1 MTARSS
7 FRSLRSLAGTVFF
20 PLALVARLP
29 LAMLTIGALTLVTAT
44 TGSYAS
50 GGVAAGAVGVGSALG
65 APAFGYV
72 ADRVGQRPVLL
83 PLAIVHAAAVAALIA
98 AALGLAAPA
107 LVAALAVAAG
117 ASCPQVG
124 PMARVRW
131 MALTAERP
139 HGRKELETAL
149 SYESTVDEITF
160 VLGPALVGLLAAAI
174 APWLPLALAA
184 GLTLVLVPAF
194 ALHRT
199 AASVRPHRGTAA
211 GQSDAARSAAAWNRG
226 RTLRVGTAVA
236 GMIGMG
242 TIFGSLSAGAVA
254 FAGAQGDSN
263 AGGLL
268 YAALGLTSAA
278 AALSVAVWP
287 TAWTQHGRWIAC
299 AALLLPAT
307 LLLQLPDS
315 TPAMVAALMLVGLP
329 VGPVMVAIF
338 TLGGDVAPRGRLG
351 TVMTLL
357 ASGIVVGTAIG
368 NTLAGLLAE
377 DLGHHG
383 AMGVASAAAGFLLL
397 CGVAMRVGRPGRR
410 RAARAEHRSA
420 AAS

>member
-44 TGSYAS
+44 TGSYSS

-149 SYESTVDEITF
+149 SYESTVDEIT
-160 VLGPALVGLLAAAI
+160 
-174 APWLPLALAA
+174 
-184 GLTLVLVPAF
+184 F